1 MVIGQYLIY
10 DKKQHP
16 GHTLY
21 AKFDSISKILLADS
35 LSPLPHT
42 PLPPPL
48 PLVSYRIYLTIVTM
62 YKVVIRPEQ
71 KTTPNIKERG
81 LIDMVNL

>member
-42 PLPPPL
+42 PLPPTSPRFL
-48 PLVSYRIYLTIVTM
+48 
-62 YKVVIRPEQ
+62 Q
-71 KTTPNIKERG
+71 NIFNYCNH
-81 LIDMVNL
+81 VQSSN

>member
-1 MVIGQYLIY
+1 MQSLTASLKYFLLTVYL
-10 DKKQHP
+10 P
-16 GHTLY
+16 CL
-21 AKFDSISKILLADS
+21 
-35 LSPLPHT
+35 T
-42 PLPPPL
+42 PRYPPL